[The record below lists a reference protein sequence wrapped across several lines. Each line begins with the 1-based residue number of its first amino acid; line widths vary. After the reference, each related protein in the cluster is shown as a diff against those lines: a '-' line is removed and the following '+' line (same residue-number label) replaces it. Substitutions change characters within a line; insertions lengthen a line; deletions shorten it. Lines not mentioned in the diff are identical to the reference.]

1 MSHQESSSSG
11 SIPPARGSRGRA
23 VFALVLIIAVVCGA
37 VAGGRMWDAGARA
50 DRALAAHRHQVR
62 ATTTGPAEETPVAAR
77 YGTKPQALAP
87 AVWEQPAHVRRS
99 GTIHVPPKTPP
110 GRTVTIWVDDAGSPA
125 RPPGGTADRAL
136 TALSGGIAVA
146 GAVGVT
152 GAGVVLLVRRRSEG
166 HRLAAWERE
175 WERVEPVW
183 SGRLRRGSDAG
194 GDDD

>member
-1 MSHQESSSSG
+1 MSHRESSSSG
-11 SIPPARGSRGRA
+11 SVPPAKGSRGRA
-23 VFALVLIIAVVCGA
+23 AFVLVLIIALVCGA
-37 VAGGRMWDAGARA
+37 VAGGILWNAGSRT
-50 DRALAAHRHQVR
+50 DRELAAHRHQVK
-62 ATTTGPAEETPVAAR
+62 ATTTGPAKDPPVASR

-87 AVWEQPAHVRRS
+87 AVWEQPEHVRRS
-99 GTIHVPPKTPP
+99 GTVHVPPRTPP
-110 GRTVTIWVDDAGSPA
+110 GRIVTIWVDDAGSLA
-125 RPPGGTADRAL
+125 RPPSSAADRAF
-136 TALSGGIAVA
+136 TSLSGGIAAA

-183 SGRLRRGSDAG
+183 SGRLHRGRDAG